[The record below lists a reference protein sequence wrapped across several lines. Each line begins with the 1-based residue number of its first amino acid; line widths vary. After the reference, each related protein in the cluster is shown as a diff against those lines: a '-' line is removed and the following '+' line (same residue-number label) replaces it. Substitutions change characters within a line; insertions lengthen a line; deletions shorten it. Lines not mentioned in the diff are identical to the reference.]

1 MFFTTLNEFKTSM
14 LQIISKMFSTTL
26 NGFKMPMLLIEV
38 SMLKNEL
45 ELKNNL
51 IEDLNLQLNP
61 YLEKEKRDNEANEAS
76 RIMMEDWFN
85 KKIYMES

>member
-26 NGFKMPMLLIEV
+26 NGFKIPMLLIEV

-45 ELKNNL
+45 KLKNKL
-51 IEDLNLQLNP
+51 IEDLYLQLNP
-61 YLEKEKRDNEANEAS
+61 YLIKEKKANEAS

-85 KKIYMES
+85 KKKLMKLVEL

>member
-1 MFFTTLNEFKTSM
+1 MI
-14 LQIISKMFSTTL
+14 QIISKMFSTIL
-26 NGFKMPMLLIEV
+26 NGFKTSMLLIEV

-45 ELKNNL
+45 KLKNKL
-51 IEDLNLQLNP
+51 IEDLNFKLKL
-61 YLEKEKRDNEANEAS
+61 YLEKEKRDKESNEAS

>member
-14 LQIISKMFSTTL
+14 IQIISKMFSTIL
-26 NGFKMPMLLIEV
+26 NGFKTSMLLIEV

-45 ELKNNL
+45 KLKNKL
-51 IEDLNLQLNP
+51 IEDLNFKLKL
-61 YLEKEKRDNEANEAS
+61 YLEKEKRDKESNEAS

>member
-1 MFFTTLNEFKTSM
+1 MLLNEVT
-14 LQIISKMFSTTL
+14 
-26 NGFKMPMLLIEV
+26 
-38 SMLKNEL
+38 MLKNEL
-45 ELKNNL
+45 KLKKKL
-51 IEDLNLQLNP
+51 IEDLYLQLNP

>member
-14 LQIISKMFSTTL
+14 ILIISKMFSTTL
-26 NGFKMPMLLIEV
+26 NGFKTSMLLIEV

-45 ELKNNL
+45 KLKKKL

-61 YLEKEKRDNEANEAS
+61 YLEKEKRDNEAS
-76 RIMMEDWFN
+76 RIMMKDYLNE
-85 KKIYMES
+85 KIFWES

>member
-14 LQIISKMFSTTL
+14 IQIISKMFSTIL

-45 ELKNNL
+45 KLKNNL
-51 IEDLNLQLNP
+51 IEDLYLQLNP
-61 YLEKEKRDNEANEAS
+61 YLEKEKRDNEAME
-76 RIMMEDWFN
+76 IMMKEYYCTR
-85 KKIYMES
+85 KI

>member
-14 LQIISKMFSTTL
+14 ILIISKMFSTTL
-26 NGFKMPMLLIEV
+26 NRFKMPMLLNEI

-45 ELKNNL
+45 KLKNKL

-61 YLEKEKRDNEANEAS
+61 YLEKEKKDNEALE
-76 RIMMEDWFN
+76 IMKEYYYN
-85 KKIYMES
+85 RKI